1 MVRNVSG
8 PPGPSGPGQSVWIND
23 PSPGRASRGPD
34 ARHGASIRLY
44 TLSLLSS
51 EALRVGWGLIINIS
65 EPHNMGELEEGRKSL

>member
-8 PPGPSGPGQSVWIND
+8 LPGPSVPGRSVWIND
-23 PSPGRASRGPD
+23 PSPDRGSRGPD

-51 EALRVGWGLIINIS
+51 EALRVGWGLIINI
-65 EPHNMGELEEGRKSL
+65 L